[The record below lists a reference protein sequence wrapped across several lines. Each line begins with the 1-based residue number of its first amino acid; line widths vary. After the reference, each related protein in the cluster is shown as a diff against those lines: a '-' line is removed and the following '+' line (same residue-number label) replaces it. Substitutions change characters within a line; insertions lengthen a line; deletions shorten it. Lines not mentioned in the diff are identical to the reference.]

1 MSSVVLHALGP
12 GTGLSD
18 LDVPGHG
25 DLTAQD
31 WRWFQPLPVSR
42 ETITGVKGEKH
53 ERTCSRSILKNP
65 GIPDK
70 GRVMAFQHR
79 VMAFQHLVCDARKTQ
94 SDSGS
99 NGLADG
105 AQREGEGPVA
115 SHPEAVI

>member
-1 MSSVVLHALGP
+1 M
-12 GTGLSD
+12 
-18 LDVPGHG
+18 
-25 DLTAQD
+25 
-31 WRWFQPLPVSR
+31 SR

-79 VMAFQHLVCDARKTQ
+79 VMAFQQLVCDARKTQ

>member
-25 DLTAQD
+25 GSDRSGLALV
-31 WRWFQPLPVSR
+31 PA
-42 ETITGVKGEKH
+42 ITGVKGEKH

-79 VMAFQHLVCDARKTQ
+79 VMAFQQLVCDARKTQ

-99 NGLADG
+99 NGLD
-105 AQREGEGPVA
+105 
-115 SHPEAVI
+115 